1 MKPDLPFKTENER
14 NFFNKFHPIIRF
26 LIPFILVLPFLIF
39 NDMYLAITIIFIVV
53 CINVFSKLHL
63 LNVISRLKILIPFL
77 FMVCIF
83 IPFYFGHTILFQINI
98 GIILNVYLEG
108 IQMAFLLLFR
118 IVGAAFTFLTFFSS
132 LTYSEF
138 IDALTRIRIIP
149 SFIVGS
155 IVIMLHYIPILAIS
169 NKRVLDAQELRGKNI
184 ATYWQRVRTHGFIMG
199 KNLVNNMERS
209 EKLYESLK
217 LRGFTGKL
225 TFAPRK
231 LKLYDYF
238 MLLSTLSFIIFLVYF
253 LNLEQ
258 IYMEVIN
265 LFLQ

>member
-1 MKPDLPFKTENER
+1 
-14 NFFNKFHPIIRF
+14 
-26 LIPFILVLPFLIF
+26 
-39 NDMYLAITIIFIVV
+39 
-53 CINVFSKLHL
+53 
-63 LNVISRLKILIPFL
+63 
-77 FMVCIF
+77 
-83 IPFYFGHTILFQINI
+83 
-98 GIILNVYLEG
+98 
-108 IQMAFLLLFR
+108 MAFLLLFR